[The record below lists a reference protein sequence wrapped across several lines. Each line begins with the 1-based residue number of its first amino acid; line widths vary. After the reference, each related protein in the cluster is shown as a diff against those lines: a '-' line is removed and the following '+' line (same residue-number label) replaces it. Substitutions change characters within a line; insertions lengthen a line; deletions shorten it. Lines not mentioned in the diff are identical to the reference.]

1 MKKVPMKSSSCCGCN
16 VKPMGFTLIELLV
29 STVISSLHFLKQK
42 TAIET
47 KQRIPLFLKRGVGFG
62 ERGKTSFPVKR
73 SFSPLPKS
81 AFTLIELLVVIAIIA
96 ILAAILL
103 PALNSARERGRSA
116 SCINNMKQNGN
127 ALLMYADD
135 NDGCFLPV
143 TVRQDGSNTRSWLE
157 HAMCV
162 DAKATIRDNPIFGDA
177 MTMVLSAD
185 QMTRADNAG
194 KTLYTSSTLLCP
206 SADKHVSPGYTRQYT
221 VTDYGYN
228 QYIISP
234 EIAEIVTLAKNNKD
248 HLIQK
253 TSGVA
258 NASVSMMM
266 GETFRRNAM
275 IGTRKIEIMGA
286 GFGNNNVASYGS
298 AGAHGKN
305 MNQIF
310 MDGHAEGLPGVWED
324 RHGYLSPWYSD
335 AQPRFDTGEW

>member
-1 MKKVPMKSSSCCGCN
+1 MMKHAYDKSLFPNKG
-16 VKPMGFTLIELLV
+16 I
-29 STVISSLHFLKQK
+29 KQYC
-42 TAIET
+42 
-47 KQRIPLFLKRGVGFG
+47 
-62 ERGKTSFPVKR
+62 
-73 SFSPLPKS
+73 
-81 AFTLIELLVVIAIIA
+81 FTLIELLVVIAIIA

-103 PALNSARERGRSA
+103 PALNSARERGRST
-116 SCINNMKQNGN
+116 SCLNNMKQNGN

-143 TVRQDGSNTRSWLE
+143 TVRQDGNNTRSWLE

-162 DAKATIRDNPIFGDA
+162 DAKGTIRDNPIFGNA
-177 MTMVLSAD
+177 MSMVLSAA
-185 QMTRADNAG
+185 QLTKPDNKD

-206 SADKHVSPGYTRQYT
+206 SSAQHVSPGYTRQYT

-228 QYIISP
+228 QFIIAP
-234 EIAEIVTLAKNNKD
+234 DIAELVANAKANKD

-253 TSGVA
+253 TSGVV

-275 IGTRKIEIMGA
+275 TGQRKIEIMGA

-324 RHGYLSPWYSD
+324 KHGYLSPWYAD
-335 AQPRFDTGEW
+335 ANPVFDNGEW